1 MKPFEIFRIGTH
13 TTAKGQTVT
22 FAESDLADIAS
33 SYDPALHH
41 APIVIG
47 HPKQDGPAY
56 GWIKGIAIKD
66 GRIVAE
72 PEQIN
77 TEFSEMVREGSFKK
91 VSAGLYHPDE
101 KSNPTPGKYHL
112 RHVGF
117 LGAEPPAIKG
127 LKPIEFSE
135 GELDIELDFSEWRV
149 SWGFENISRIFRAM
163 RDFIIETKDVETAD
177 KIIPAW
183 DLDQLSQSAA
193 DIRADAR
200 VEDATRTTFSETK
213 SEETTMTTAEQR
225 LAALDAREAALAQRE
240 TDITSR
246 ETTFSEEQ
254 KKQRDTADAA
264 FVASVVEAGRLPVG
278 LKETATALFSELEDS
293 QTLTFSEG
301 DQTVTKSAHAAFR
314 DLLEKLPVQVKTGE
328 FATGD
333 GPDFSDPA
341 YVQTAIETEIRTAAD
356 KGEKISPA
364 TAAMRL
370 KANG

>member
-1 MKPFEIFRIGTH
+1 MKPFEIFRSGTH

-22 FAESDLADIAS
+22 FAESDIADIAA

-56 GWIKGIAIKD
+56 GWIKSLSVRD
-66 GRIVAE
+66 GTIVAE
-72 PEQIN
+72 PEELD
-77 TEFSEMVREGSFKK
+77 TTFSEMVRESRFKK
-91 VSAGLYHPDE
+91 VSAGLYAPND

-127 LKPIEFSE
+127 LKPIEFAE
-135 GELDIELDFSEWRV
+135 GELDIELNFSEWRM
-149 SWGFENISRIFRAM
+149 SWALDNVGRIFRAI
-163 RDFIIETKDVETAD
+163 REFIIDTKDIETAD
-177 KIIPAW
+177 KIIPSW
-183 DLDQLSQSAA
+183 DLDQIDQQAA
-193 DIRADAR
+193 DLRADAR
-200 VEDATRTTFSETK
+200 VEEATHTHFSE
-213 SEETTMTTAEQR
+213 SQPEEPDMKTAEQR
-225 LAALDAREAALAQRE
+225 QAELDARETALAQ
-240 TDITSR
+240 R

-278 LKETATALFSELEDS
+278 LKEAATALFSELEDGD
-293 QTLTFSEG
+293 TLTFSEG
-301 DQTVTKSAHAAFR
+301 DQQVTKSSRAAFR
-314 DLLEKLPVQVKTGE
+314 DLLEKLPVPVATGE
-328 FATGD
+328 LATGD
-333 GPDFSDPA
+333 GPDFSDSS
-341 YVQTAIETEIRTAAD
+341 YVQTAIETEIRNAAA

-370 KANG
+370 KATQR

>member
-13 TTAKGQTVT
+13 TTAKGKTIT
-22 FAESDLADIAS
+22 FAESDLADIAA

-41 APIVIG
+41 APIVVG

-56 GWIKGIAIKD
+56 GWIKSMAVHD

-72 PEQIN
+72 PEQLN

-127 LKPIEFSE
+127 LKPIEFAE
-135 GELDIELDFSEWRV
+135 GDLDIELDFSEWRT
-149 SWGFENISRIFRAM
+149 SWALDNVGRIFRAI
-163 RDFIIETKDVETAD
+163 RDFIIETRDIETAD
-177 KIIPAW
+177 KIVPQW
-183 DLDQLSQSAA
+183 DLDQLAQSSA
-193 DIRADAR
+193 DMRADAR
-200 VEDATRTTFSETK
+200 VEDAARTTFSENQTK
-213 SEETTMTTAEQR
+213 EVDMKTAEQR
-225 LAALDAREAALAQRE
+225 QTELDAREAAIAQ
-240 TDITSR
+240 R
-246 ETTFSEEQ
+246 ETTFSEDQ
-254 KKQRDTADAA
+254 RKQRVAADTA

-278 LKETATALFSELEDS
+278 LQDAATALFSELEDGE
-293 QTLTFSEG
+293 TLTFSEG
-301 DQTVTKSAHAAFR
+301 DQQVTKSPRAAFR
-314 DLLEKLPVQVKTGE
+314 DLLEKLPVPVTTGE
-328 FATGD
+328 LATGD

-341 YVQTAIETEIRTAAD
+341 YVQTAIETEIRTAAE

-364 TAAMRL
+364 IAAMRL
-370 KANG
+370 KATQR

>member
-13 TTAKGQTVT
+13 TTAKGKTIT

-41 APIVIG
+41 APIVVG

-56 GWIKGIAIKD
+56 GWIKSMAVRD

-77 TEFSEMVREGSFKK
+77 TAFSEMVREGSFKK

-127 LKPIEFSE
+127 LMPIEFAE
-135 GELDIELDFSEWRV
+135 GDLDIELDFSEWRT
-149 SWGFENISRIFRAM
+149 SWALDNVGRIFRSI
-163 RDFIIETKDVETAD
+163 RDFIIETKDIETAD
-177 KIIPAW
+177 KIVPQW
-183 DLDQLSQSAA
+183 DLDQLAQSSA
-193 DIRADAR
+193 DMRADAR
-200 VEDATRTTFSETK
+200 VEDAARTTFSENQTK
-213 SEETTMTTAEQR
+213 ETDMKTAEQR
-225 LAALDAREAALAQRE
+225 QAELDAREAAIAQ
-240 TDITSR
+240 R
-246 ETTFSEEQ
+246 ETTFSEDQ
-254 KKQRDTADAA
+254 RKQRNSADSA
-264 FVASVVEAGRLPVG
+264 FIASIVEAGRLPVG
-278 LKETATALFSELEDS
+278 LKDAATALFSELEDGE
-293 QTLTFSEG
+293 TLTFSEG
-301 DQTVTKSAHAAFR
+301 DQQGTKSPRAAFR
-314 DLLEKLPVQVKTGE
+314 DLLEKLPVPVVTGE
-328 FATGD
+328 LATGD
-333 GPDFSDPA
+333 GPNFSDPA
-341 YVQTAIETEIRTAAD
+341 YVQAAIETEISNAAD

-370 KANG
+370 KAKG